1 MRRQITLSRIK
12 LLSLFCCHLYTLCN
26 RARVQ
31 QVHQRYR
38 SIKTRAVEIHLHVF
52 WQLTQNPAQKSV
64 FPLCKWHIAQR
75 HIYFPTLVEY
85 TPPVGKGIKA
95 GLAVI
100 AAHAGGPHTAERH
113 SGVNQV

>member
-1 MRRQITLSRIK
+1 MLTCEFKSHHPHHTKIRTMPIK
-12 LLSLFCCHLYTLCN
+12 EGSDFFFGSAQDLAQEHVLSL
-26 RARVQ
+26 
-31 QVHQRYR
+31 
-38 SIKTRAVEIHLHVF
+38 S
-52 WQLTQNPAQKSV
+52 
-64 FPLCKWHIAQR
+64 KWHIAQR